1 MFAQPGLLFLL
12 TGLRSCHFLLTLSL
26 SNTTYVTLGVC
37 RPLSFIFSKSPSYFL
52 SIKIVFLESQNL
64 GRKII
69 IYFYIFQGLGVRSLG
84 LKVVFI
90 LFSISKHLMIDLKE
104 KYLKLFLTPI

>member
-37 RPLSFIFSKSPSYFL
+37 RPLSFIFSKSPSIFY
-52 SIKIVFLESQNL
+52 INQNCVS
-64 GRKII
+64 GRPKFREEII

-90 LFSISKHLMIDLKE
+90 LFSVSKHLMIDLKE